1 MENYTLIRI
10 DFAEWFPGA
19 TAKLLQA
26 IDEDGELLAEIK
38 VSTDE
43 FWALPGDEFDEDDLD
58 EELLE
63 RLLNDYSE
71 RQGD

>member
-1 MENYTLIRI
+1 MEDYTLVRV
-10 DFAEWFPGA
+10 DWAEWFPGA
-19 TAKLLQA
+19 SAKVLQA
-26 IDEDGELLAEIK
+26 VDVDGELLAEIN
-38 VSTDE
+38 VSTDV
-43 FWALPGDEFDEDDLD
+43 FWSLPGDEFDEDDLD